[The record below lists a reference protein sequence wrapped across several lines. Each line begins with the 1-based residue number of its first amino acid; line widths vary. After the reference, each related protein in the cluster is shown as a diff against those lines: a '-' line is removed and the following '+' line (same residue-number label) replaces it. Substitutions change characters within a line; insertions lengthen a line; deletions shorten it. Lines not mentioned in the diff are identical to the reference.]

1 MRAIRTKELSTKLL
15 LLQFKSSL
23 RNGRSTRKYT
33 SFEGFISPPKAL
45 PSALLSKIPCLVHC
59 SQQNYHFFFK
69 NLLHPNRS
77 RIDISA
83 SPRFI
88 KRADKGAQTYPCFQK
103 QDSPAHSQQISLL
116 PHSSGLY
123 LPTPLRYNGFGP
135 FSPQPVIVSVGCNG
149 LLTGLGWGNFVAGL
163 YSEVPN
169 LPLRKKREQQMQES

>member
-1 MRAIRTKELSTKLL
+1 MEGVWENILLVKDLLAHWKLCHQL
-15 LLQFKSSL
+15 YSL
-23 RNGRSTRKYT
+23 KY
-33 SFEGFISPPKAL
+33 
-45 PSALLSKIPCLVHC
+45 LVLFTVH
-59 SQQNYHFFFK
+59 NRIITFFL

-169 LPLRKKREQQMQES
+169 LPLRKKGSSRCRKASY